1 MLFKPLLSIRDLKK
15 YFPIKRGIFRRTAG
29 WIKAIDGVD
38 LDIEK
43 GKTLGLVGESG
54 CGKTTLLK
62 LILRLIDPDKGKI
75 IFDGK
80 EIQDLS
86 EKELKPIRR
95 RIQII
100 FQDPFDSLNPKMT
113 IGETIEEGL
122 RVIGLKKKER
132 KERVKELLEMVNIPP
147 NSANMYPHEFSG
159 GQRQRIGI
167 ARALSVNPELILCDE
182 PVSALDVSIQAQI
195 INLLKELQERFGITY
210 LFVSHD
216 INLVGYMSDVIAIM
230 YLGKI
235 MEIAKAD
242 EIFRNPA
249 HPYTRLLLSA
259 VPEPDPKKR
268 ILDRIRIESDV
279 EEADYGCKFYG
290 RCRYRTS
297 KCRSDIPM
305 KKIDSFHWVRCI
317 LFD

>member
-1 MLFKPLLSIRDLKK
+1 MLSNPLLSIRGLKK
-15 YFPIKRGIFRRTAG
+15 YFPIKKGIFRRTAG

-54 CGKTTLLK
+54 CGKTTLLR
-62 LILRLIDPDKGKI
+62 LILRLIDPDEGKI

-86 EKELKPIRR
+86 EKELKPIRK

-113 IGETIEEGL
+113 IEETIEEGL
-122 RVIGLKKKER
+122 RVLGLKKKER
-132 KERVKELLEMVNIPP
+132 RERVKELLGMVNIPP

-235 MEIAKAD
+235 VEIAKSD
-242 EIFRNPA
+242 EIFKNAA

-259 VPEPDPKKR
+259 VPEPDPKNR
-268 ILDRIRIESDV
+268 ILNKIKIEYETEKIDF
-279 EEADYGCKFYG
+279 GCKFYG
-290 RCRYRTS
+290 RCRYRKS
-297 KCRSDIPM
+297 ECRSDIPM
-305 KKIDSFHWVRCI
+305 KKIDNFHWVRCI